1 MANQL
6 KKAVVHAIL
15 TLKQLGW
22 SQRRIAEEL
31 RIDRETVARCVHSP
45 LADSK
50 PATNPIPGSE
60 VAVLACPGKSPSPE
74 SLCEPFRAVIEEKLT
89 QGLTGQRIYQDLV
102 EGHSFAASY
111 SSLRRFLQHLDQ
123 SRPIPFRRLKV
134 LPGEQAQVDFGAGA
148 PILRSEGQRRRRR
161 AGGDGRLARTRTVP
175 VAARGHVTPAGKD
188 DHPRHPPDLQE
199 TPGVTHDSA

>member
-1 MANQL
+1 VRRWLAASTRRWQIQNQPRTRSPGL
-6 KKAVVHAIL
+6 K
-15 TLKQLGW
+15 
-22 SQRRIAEEL
+22 
-31 RIDRETVARCVHSP
+31 
-45 LADSK
+45 
-50 PATNPIPGSE
+50 
-60 VAVLACPGKSPSPE
+60 VAVLACPGKSPGPE

-148 PILRSEGQRRRRR
+148 PILRSEGQRRRPHVFRVVLSYSR
-161 AGGDGRLARTRTVP
+161 KAYSEVVYHQTTEDFLRCLENAFWSFGGVPETIVIDYVAGHIIDFMCPISICCRMCGQCL
-175 VAARGHVTPAGKD
+175 
-188 DHPRHPPDLQE
+188 L
-199 TPGVTHDSA
+199 

>member
-60 VAVLACPGKSPSPE
+60 SGCAGVSGQE
-74 SLCEPFRAVIEEKLT
+74 SRSREPL
-89 QGLTGQRIYQDLV
+89 
-102 EGHSFAASY
+102 
-111 SSLRRFLQHLDQ
+111 
-123 SRPIPFRRLKV
+123 
-134 LPGEQAQVDFGAGA
+134 
-148 PILRSEGQRRRRR
+148 
-161 AGGDGRLARTRTVP
+161 
-175 VAARGHVTPAGKD
+175 
-188 DHPRHPPDLQE
+188 
-199 TPGVTHDSA
+199 